1 MASLLEDDLLPRPLM
16 IHNLSRFGLLFSI
29 ARLAKPRPLLE
40 NGCFSFS
47 PLAICMITI
56 VPSAEHP
63 PERKLTRISQT
74 PNCLSPKPLQVLG
87 LHLVLEAL
95 PSP

>member
-1 MASLLEDDLLPRPLM
+1 MACLLEDDLLPHPLM
-16 IHNLSRFGLLFSI
+16 IHNLSPFGLLFSI
-29 ARLAKPRPLLE
+29 AQLAKPRPLLE
-40 NGCFSFS
+40 NACSSFF
-47 PLAICMITI
+47 PQGTCMITI

-63 PERKLTRISQT
+63 RERKPTRISQT

-87 LHLVLEAL
+87 LHLVPEAL